1 MEEFKQYYGRLVIKY
16 KKSSQQQGRFYKS
29 LHQKLIVQHILSD
42 VSDGDEFPG
51 YDKVK
56 LSHQQLFNIIDR
68 SKRDWMAAL
77 ENQKAVYLITDKN
90 NGKQYVGSAT
100 SRGKMLLDRWTSYA
114 KNGHGGNTELV
125 ALINGKGIEY
135 IKEHFQY
142 TILEN
147 YNGKVDDDVILK
159 REVYWKEVLQSRK
172 FDYNAN

>member
-1 MEEFKQYYGRLVIKY
+1 M
-16 KKSSQQQGRFYKS
+16 
-29 LHQKLIVQHILSD
+29 QHILSD
-42 VSDGDEFPG
+42 VFDGDEFPG

-77 ENQKAVYLITDKN
+77 EKQKAVYLITDKN
-90 NGKQYVGSAT
+90 NEKQYVGSAT

-114 KNGHGGNTELV
+114 KSGHGGNTELV
-125 ALINGKGIEY
+125 ALVNEKGIEY

-147 YNGKVDDDVILK
+147 YNGKSERTYSIK
-159 REVYWKEVLQSRK
+159 SM
-172 FDYNAN
+172 N